1 MKKRIWILTTVLM
14 LAAAACS
21 ACSDSEFEEIQAV
34 LEDEEAEE
42 PEEPVETVE
51 DAEEPEV
58 NENAGPESSETG
70 PESAETEPESTDMG
84 AGGSA
89 LCIDTVTLDGESVN
103 TGDIFSKNKFTVV
116 NVWASWCGPCVS
128 EIPELGAMNGEL
140 EDKGCGIVGMLID
153 GDDPMG
159 LKDAKAILSES
170 SATYTNVVCPGTVLD
185 ALEIQ
190 TVPTTFF
197 VDSKGNLAG
206 ETVHGVAP
214 ELYLET
220 VNSLLSTE

>member
-42 PEEPVETVE
+42 PVEPVETVE

-58 NENAGPESSETG
+58 DENAG

-116 NVWASWCGPCVS
+116 NVWASWCGPCTS
-128 EIPELGAMNGEL
+128 EIPELGVMNGEL

-159 LKDAKAILSES
+159 LQDAKAILSES

-185 ALEIQ
+185 ELEIQ